1 MPLEIEQLMATRS
14 IANSLRI
21 ATDWLAGPRP
31 AGERRTEGIRREW
44 WSYLGAFGD
53 DIFDDD

>member
-1 MPLEIEQLMATRS
+1 MATRC
-14 IANSLRI
+14 IARSLRL

-31 AGERRTEGIRREW
+31 AGSRPTDVIQREW